1 MKKLPPLKFI
11 PQPKER
17 IWGGYNLKNKLKK
30 PFLGNS
36 IGESWEISTIKNSV
50 SIVSEGVLKGEKLD
64 KLIVDYEYRLIGKS
78 IFEKFG
84 YKFPLLIKFIDAKQ
98 DLSVQL
104 HPDDKIAKKHHNSN
118 GKLEMWYIIKSMPD
132 SKISVGFKENISREK
147 YLAYLKKNNLEKILN
162 FKKVKPY
169 DAFLINPGVV
179 HSIGKNIL
187 LAEIQQASDIT
198 YRIYDYGRKDQK
210 GNERELHINLANR
223 AIKLEKD
230 ENYSVK
236 YKPKKNKS
244 VTLTNTEKFITKLI
258 IVDGEIILKLKKI
271 DSFSILICLEGEI
284 LYYETKIKKNLHF
297 GETLFL
303 PAEIELIKLK
313 GKKTKI
319 LHIHM

>member
-1 MKKLPPLKFI
+1 MKKLPPIKFI

-17 IWGGYNLKNKLKK
+17 IWGGDNLKNKLKK
-30 PFLGNS
+30 PFLGNN

-50 SIVSEGVLKGEKLD
+50 SIVSDGILKGEKLD
-64 KLIVDYEYRLIGKS
+64 KLIIDYEYRLIGKS

-84 YKFPLLIKFIDAKQ
+84 YEFPLLIKFIDAKQ

-104 HPDDKIAKKHHNSN
+104 HPDDSIAKKYHKSN
-118 GKLEMWYIIKSMPD
+118 GKLEMWFIIKSTPD
-132 SKISVGFKENISREK
+132 SKISVGFKENITREK
-147 YLAYLKKNNLEKILN
+147 YLACLKKNNLEKILN

-198 YRIYDYGRKDQK
+198 YRIYDYGRKDQL
-210 GNERELHINLANR
+210 GNERELHTNLANR
-223 AIKLEKD
+223 AIKLEND
-230 ENYSVK
+230 ENYFVK
-236 YKPKKNKS
+236 YKLKKNKS

-258 IVDGEIILKLKKI
+258 IVDGEIILNLKKI
-271 DSFSILICLEGEI
+271 DSFSILMCLEGEI
-284 LYYETKIKKNLHF
+284 LYFETKIKKNLHF